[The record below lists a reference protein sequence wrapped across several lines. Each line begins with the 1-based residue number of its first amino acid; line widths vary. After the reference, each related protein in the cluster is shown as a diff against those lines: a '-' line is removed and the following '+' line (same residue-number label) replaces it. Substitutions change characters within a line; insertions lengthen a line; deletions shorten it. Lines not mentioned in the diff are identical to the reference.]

1 MVPSLT
7 CGGPVL
13 LGQGVRE
20 VFDPQVVIVTW
31 WVGRDSKE
39 TGQVKPPG
47 VVTRPEGESG
57 GETNLYLEQL
67 YRPPASTSR
76 GGGGGKKQG
85 TPTSLGGGGKRPR
98 GVCFLHRLMSES
110 VSVLKLR
117 DRNQLAQKSQ
127 QLSTDRSFSK

>member
-57 GETNLYLEQL
+57 GGRQTCTWSSCTDHQQA
-67 YRPPASTSR
+67 PAGEGAGERSR
-76 GGGGGKKQG
+76 G
-85 TPTSLGGGGKRPR
+85 RPQVW
-98 GVCFLHRLMSES
+98 GEGAKDPEGFVFCI
-110 VSVLKLR
+110 
-117 DRNQLAQKSQ
+117 D
-127 QLSTDRSFSK
+127 

>member
-57 GETNLYLEQL
+57 GGDKPVPGAAVPTTSKHQPGRGRGKEAGDAHKFGGRGQKTQRGLFS
-67 YRPPASTSR
+67 ASTD
-76 GGGGGKKQG
+76 
-85 TPTSLGGGGKRPR
+85 
-98 GVCFLHRLMSES
+98 V
-110 VSVLKLR
+110 
-117 DRNQLAQKSQ
+117 
-127 QLSTDRSFSK
+127 